1 MSAAEEP
8 ASANPT
14 SDEVESVLR
23 RALSIITTIG
33 PPLTIA
39 TALMIYFGWAR
50 SDKQAR
56 AMGLD
61 VSLFGYSTQDYVLQ
75 SISTLYVPLL
85 MVVAL
90 ALCGLALHR
99 RVERALHRLTA
110 RPALLK
116 AGRIALGVGV
126 AAAGSAVLVASRDAG
141 LATLVSPLVLAGG
154 TAVAAYGAWLAAAA
168 SDRDD
173 TVPAGPAWQ
182 KALRK
187 LLVGSLITAA
197 LFWEL
202 SDFAGVVGRG
212 YAQQIESTVSR
223 LPRVTVFSSSPLGI
237 EAPGVREQR
246 IAAHPAAGDTAVRY
260 RTTGLRFL
268 VRSGGRMF
276 LLHDGWKPRTG
287 TVIVLPDNEE
297 IRWQFSR

>member
-1 MSAAEEP
+1 VP
-8 ASANPT
+8 ARPAP
-14 SDEVESVLR
+14 DAGESVLR
-23 RALSIITTIG
+23 SAFSIITTLG

-50 SDKQAR
+50 SDTQAR

-61 VSLFGYSTQDYVLQ
+61 VSLFGFSTQDYVLQ

-85 MVVAL
+85 AIATL
-90 ALCGLALHR
+90 ALGGLALHR
-99 RVERALHRLTA
+99 RVEQALRRPTA
-110 RPALLK
+110 RKALLK
-116 AGRIALGVGV
+116 AGRIALGFGV

-141 LATLVSPLVLAGG
+141 LATLVVPLVLAGG
-154 TAVAAYGAWLAAAA
+154 TAVAAYGGWLAAAA
-168 SDRDD
+168 RDPD
-173 TVPAGPAWQ
+173 DVVPAVPSWQ
-182 KALRK
+182 RALRK

-202 SDFAGVVGRG
+202 SNFAGVVGRG
-212 YAQQIESTVSR
+212 YAQQIEATVNR

-237 EAPGVREQR
+237 EAPGVREQP
-246 IAAHPAAGDTAVRY
+246 IPVDPAAGAKTARY

-268 VRSGGRMF
+268 VSSGGRMF
-276 LLHDGWKPRTG
+276 LLHDGWKARTG
-287 TVIVLPDNEE
+287 AVIILPDNEQ